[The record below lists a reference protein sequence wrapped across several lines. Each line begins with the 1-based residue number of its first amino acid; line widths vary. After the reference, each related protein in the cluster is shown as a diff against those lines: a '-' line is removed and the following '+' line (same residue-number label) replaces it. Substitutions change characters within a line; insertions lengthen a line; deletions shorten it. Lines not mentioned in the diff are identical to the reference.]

1 MKTQQTR
8 RTLLKNLAIGA
19 SAFAITPASTL
30 AACNASE
37 NKSGKNIKLKGNIN
51 HSVSRWTFN
60 YLSLDDLCK
69 AVKEI
74 GFNAIDLVGPKDWP
88 TLQKHGIYSSMCYS
102 AGDNNLY
109 NGLDNPIYHENLIK
123 EYLEVIPIMAKA
135 GYKNLICFS
144 GKREGM
150 DDETGMKNCKTALEK
165 ILPFAEKN
173 GVTMVMELL
182 NSKIDHKDYMCNHV
196 EWGAELCK
204 MMDSDNF
211 KLLFDIY
218 HMQIQEGDIIRN
230 IRDYHQY
237 IAHYHT
243 GGVPGRH
250 EINNSQELYYPAVMK
265 AIVETGFKGYVAQE
279 FVPTY
284 PDKLDSL
291 REAIKICDV

>member
-1 MKTQQTR
+1 MENKQTR
-8 RTLLKNLAIGA
+8 RTLIKNLALG
-19 SAFAITPASTL
+19 ASTL
-30 AACNASE
+30 AITPGSALASLKQPE
-37 NKSGKNIKLKGNIN
+37 NVSEKKINLKGNIN
-51 HSVSRWTFN
+51 HSVSRWTYN

-88 TLQKHGIYSSMCYS
+88 TLQKHNIYSSMCYS

-109 NGLDNPIYHENLIK
+109 KGLDNPIYHEKLIQ
-123 EYLEVIPIMAKA
+123 EYLDVIPIMAKA

-144 GKREGM
+144 GTRDKL
-150 DDETGMKNCKTALEK
+150 DDETGMKNCKDALVK

-182 NSKIDHKDYMCNHV
+182 NSKIDHKDYMCNRV
-196 EWGAELCK
+196 EWGVELCK
-204 MMDSDNF
+204 LVGSENF

-230 IRDYHQY
+230 IQDYHQY

-243 GGVPGRH
+243 GGIPGRH
-250 EINNSQELYYPAVMK
+250 EINNTQELYYPAVMK
-265 AIVETGFKGYVAQE
+265 AIVDTGYKGYVAQE

>member
-1 MKTQQTR
+1 MQNR
-8 RTLLKNLAIGA
+8 RTLLKNLALGT
-19 SAFAITPASTL
+19 SAVIMTPAISC
-30 AACNASE
+30 AAKIQSE
-37 NKSGKNIKLKGNIN
+37 KKYTLKGNIN

-74 GFNAIDLVGPKDWP
+74 GFSAIDLVGPKDWP
-88 TLQKHGIYSSMCYS
+88 TLQQYGIYSSMCYT
-102 AGDNNLY
+102 AGDNNLN
-109 NGLDNPIYHENLIK
+109 NGLNHPIYHEQLIK
-123 EYLEVIPIMAKA
+123 EYLETIPIMAKA

-144 GKREGM
+144 GQSKGM
-150 DDETGMKNCKTALEK
+150 DDETGMKNCKDALEK
-165 ILPFAEKN
+165 IVPFAEKN
-173 GVTMVMELL
+173 GITMVMELL
-182 NSKIDHKDYMCNHV
+182 NSKIDHKDYMCNRV

-204 MMDSDNF
+204 RVSSANF

-250 EINNSQELYYPAVMK
+250 EINNSQELYYPAVME
-265 AIVETGFKGYVAQE
+265 AIVATGYKGYVAQE

>member
-1 MKTQQTR
+1 MESIQSR
-8 RTLLKNLAIGA
+8 RSLIKNLALGA
-19 SAFAITPASTL
+19 SAIIAAPAISF
-30 AACNASE
+30 ASE
-37 NKSGKNIKLKGNIN
+37 TKSQKKNKLKGHIN

-60 YLSLDDLCK
+60 YLSLDELCK

-74 GFNAIDLVGPKDWP
+74 GFNAIDLVKPKDWP
-88 TLQKHGIYSSMCYS
+88 TLQKHGIYSSMCYT
-102 AGDNNLY
+102 AGDNNLN
-109 NGLDNPIYHENLIK
+109 NGLNNPKYHEQLIK
-123 EYLEVIPIMAKA
+123 EYLEVIPVMAAA

-150 DDETGMKNCKTALEK
+150 DDETGMKNCMDALKK

-204 MMDSDNF
+204 RISSENF

-230 IRDYHQY
+230 IREYHQY

-243 GGVPGRH
+243 GGIPGRN
-250 EINNSQELYYPAVMK
+250 EINDTQELYYPAVMK
-265 AIVETGFKGYVAQE
+265 AIVETGFKGHVAQE
-279 FVPTY
+279 FVPTKK
-284 PDKLDSL
+284 DKLDSL
-291 REAIKICDV
+291 KEAIKICDV

>member
-1 MKTQQTR
+1 MASNQNR
-8 RTLLKNLAIGA
+8 RTLLRNIALGTSIAIAAPAISFAKNFEEKKTYA
-19 SAFAITPASTL
+19 
-30 AACNASE
+30 
-37 NKSGKNIKLKGNIN
+37 LKGNIN
-51 HSVSRWTFN
+51 HSVSRWTFG

-69 AVKEI
+69 AVKDI
-74 GFNAIDLVGPKDWP
+74 GFSAIDLVAPKDWP
-88 TLQKHGIYSSMCYS
+88 TLQAHGIYSSMCYT
-102 AGDNNLY
+102 AGKNDLY
-109 NGLDNPIYHENLIK
+109 NGLNNPANHEQLIK
-123 EYLEVIPIMAKA
+123 EYLETIPIMAKA
-135 GYKNLICFS
+135 GYKNLICFTGTRS
-144 GKREGM
+144 GM
-150 DDETGMKNCKTALEK
+150 DDETGMKNCNDALKK

-204 MMDSDNF
+204 RISSENF

-230 IRDYHQY
+230 IRDYHQF

-243 GGVPGRH
+243 GGIPGRH
-250 EINNSQELYYPAVMK
+250 EINDTQELHYPAVMK
-265 AIVETGFKGYVAQE
+265 AIVETGYKGYVAQE
-279 FVPTY
+279 FMPTY